1 QLTFLS
7 SRFRSIKEALV
18 DKNNVLDRSIYGV
31 WYFCK
36 VIYDIGGISELGF
49 KINEEFLNKMMEEL
63 EELPK
68 KAPDLMV
75 YLHGS
80 FEEILRGFGPRGREF
95 EQDESLM
102 AYYKTLWEGYDDWV
116 DYHYDASQVLKIDID
131 QYDVVHNPNDAKE
144 VVNMVKQ
151 ALEKRDTQL
160 FEKNQSI

>member
-1 QLTFLS
+1 
-7 SRFRSIKEALV
+7 
-18 DKNNVLDRSIYGV
+18 
-31 WYFCK
+31 
-36 VIYDIGGISELGF
+36 
-49 KINEEFLNKMMEEL
+49 
-63 EELPK
+63 
-68 KAPDLMV
+68 
-75 YLHGS
+75 
-80 FEEILRGFGPRGREF
+80 
-95 EQDESLM
+95 M